1 MKLCLLQGSSG
12 RQNYFRDRRALER
25 REAVRRVQISQ
36 DHRENLEGPYAHR
49 SEGSPITRWIER
61 HREGGQVLQIV
72 TNHHRSL
79 QVPTG
84 WPNTARDFRYWHFAS
99 VSAVQRQMKRREL
112 ITLLGGAA
120 IWPFAARAEKRDGV
134 RRVGVI
140 MGFAEDDEV
149 WQTYLATFR
158 RTLQGLGW
166 TDGRNI
172 RFDYRFTGDSE
183 ERMRSIAEEIVGLAP
198 DVILVSTNSAVS
210 ATLNATRSI
219 PIVFTWVSDPVGSGF
234 VTNLPHPGG
243 KITGFHNFEPAIG
256 GKWLAY
262 LSQIA
267 PALRRVAVV
276 YVPEVAPNVAFLR
289 VIETAAPQMGLAV
302 TPAEIRNAG
311 DIERVVS
318 AFGQQGGGLIVTPS
332 ALTATRRDLIISL
345 AARFGL
351 PAIYSFGFYAAS
363 GGLISYGINQ
373 LEQARPAASYVDQIL
388 RGVNPGDLPVQLP
401 LKYEL
406 VINLKTAAALGITV
420 PNSLQLLADEVIE

>member
-1 MKLCLLQGSSG
+1 LQ
-12 RQNYFRDRRALER
+12 D
-25 REAVRRVQISQ
+25 
-36 DHRENLEGPYAHR
+36 
-49 SEGSPITRWIER
+49 
-61 HREGGQVLQIV
+61 
-72 TNHHRSL
+72 
-79 QVPTG
+79 
-84 WPNTARDFRYWHFAS
+84 
-99 VSAVQRQMKRREL
+99 
-112 ITLLGGAA
+112 
-120 IWPFAARAEKRDGV
+120 
-134 RRVGVI
+134 
-140 MGFAEDDEV
+140 
-149 WQTYLATFR
+149 
-158 RTLQGLGW
+158 LGW

-183 ERMRSIAEEIVGLAP
+183 ERMRSTAEEIVGLAP
-198 DVILVSTNSAVS
+198 DVILTSTNSAVS

-276 YVPEVAPNVAFLR
+276 HVPEVTPNVAFLR
-289 VIETAAPQMGLAV
+289 VIEAAAPQMGLAV
-302 TPAEIRNAG
+302 TPAEIRNAA
-311 DIERVVS
+311 DIERVIS

-332 ALTATRRDLIISL
+332 ALTATRRGLIIGL

-373 LEQARPAASYVDQIL
+373 QEQARPAASYVDQIL
-388 RGVNPGDLPVQLP
+388 RGANPGDLPVQLP

-406 VINLKTAAALGITV
+406 VINLKTAAALGLTV
-420 PNSLQLLADEVIE
+420 PNSLQLLADQVIE